1 MSQPSEAFRP
11 LFERAMVDKG
21 VFLNDHLEKVIDI
34 AEEASLRRDVRIM
47 YRLIELMQTFG
58 TEPKQD
64 VEQIL
69 RESGLGDPDGAVLDD
84 DQDAAIH
91 RLAVIH
97 FGGDAGRLRDY
108 LNEQWYRDAPGLN
121 VVPLQRQD
129 QPIPPPSQRPADPL
143 FEVVELLE
151 TAAGKI
157 TDVSVLL
164 SRAAQE
170 IRKTL

>member
-11 LFERAMVDKG
+11 LFEDALSAAGYRVVPDSGTIPEDAINRAEQVS
-21 VFLNDHLEKVIDI
+21 IQ
-34 AEEASLRRDVRIM
+34 RDVRIM
-47 YRLIELMQTFG
+47 YRLFELMQTYG
-58 TEPKQD
+58 TERDQD
-64 VEQIL
+64 IEQVI
-69 RESGLGDPDGAVLDD
+69 RESGLGDPAGGRFDD
-84 DQDAAIH
+84 SRDAAIH
-91 RLAVIH
+91 RLVVTQ
-97 FGGDAGRLRDY
+97 FGGDATRLRDY
-108 LNEQWYRDAPGLN
+108 VIEHIEPAN
-121 VVPLQRQD
+121 VVRFGD
-129 QPIPPPSQRPADPL
+129 RRPIPPPSQRPADPL